1 MIKNFPKWNSP
12 EGDGLGDI
20 GRLNVWRSS
29 YGMQISF
36 YHNLERVT
44 LALLPDNVEPRMEL
58 CFDGLELP

>member
-1 MIKNFPKWNSP
+1 MIDQFPEWPASWNA
-12 EGDGLGDI
+12 LGSI

-44 LALLPDNVEPRMEL
+44 LALLPGYAGVWIKL
-58 CFDGLELP
+58 SFDGLELP

>member
-1 MIKNFPKWNSP
+1 MIDQFPEWPASWN
-12 EGDGLGDI
+12 GLGGI